1 MKYMFLLFDEKTA
14 DQLTEAESA
23 AWYAFRD
30 NAQTVAKLV
39 DGFPLQPPATATTV
53 SVRNGKRMA
62 SDGPFVETKEVL
74 GGFFIFDCDNLDVA
88 LDIAS
93 KAPCAL
99 TGHVEVRPLF
109 DTEARQPSRAGSVA

>member
-23 AWYAFRD
+23 AWFAFRD
-30 NAQTVAKLV
+30 NSQKVAELIAS
-39 DGFPLQPPATATTV
+39 FPLQPPANATTI

-74 GGFFIFDCDNLDVA
+74 GGFFIFDCENLDVA

-99 TGHVEVRPLF
+99 TGHVEVRPIF
-109 DTEARQPSRAGSVA
+109 EVEAREVSRAGSVA